1 MPTKLDNYLLGRKL
15 GTGAFAKVKL
25 AQHSETGENVA
36 IKIMLQGNGS
46 VA

>member
-1 MPTKLDNYLLGRKL
+1 MPTMLDKYMIERTLGR
-15 GTGAFAKVKL
+15 GAYSKVKL
-25 AQHSETGENVA
+25 ARDPETGEKVA